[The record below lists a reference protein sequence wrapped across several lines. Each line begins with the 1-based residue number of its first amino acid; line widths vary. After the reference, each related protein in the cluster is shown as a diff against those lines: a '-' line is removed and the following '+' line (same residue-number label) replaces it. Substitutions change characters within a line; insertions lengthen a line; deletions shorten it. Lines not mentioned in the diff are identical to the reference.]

1 MEHTKFLAGGTNMSL
16 PRPLNW
22 LRESDTSDDAEKVM
36 IAANEVKKA
45 LADAQEKLSQM
56 EETNTEATDNITE
69 NLQENLASVFEQM
82 NNMGGVPRNQ
92 FIVSTWIPFFPP
104 DAPDE
109 LTQLTFS
116 AVPFPTPDLA
126 ANYGN
131 TVMGVLQTLISGE
144 PFQDWFDGDISL
156 ENVEDTPDDVIFH
169 AEFLT
174 DGERIG
180 AIQCKFWQYSP
191 EATRPGEGEEQG
203 DWI

>member
-1 MEHTKFLAGGTNMSL
+1 MSL

-36 IAANEVKKA
+36 IAAQGVKEA
-45 LADAQEKLSQM
+45 LAEAQEKLSQM
-56 EETNTEATDNITE
+56 EETNTEATDTLTE
-69 NLQENLASVFEQM
+69 SLQGSIMSAL

-109 LTQLTFS
+109 ITQLTFS

-131 TVMGVLQTLISGE
+131 TVMGVIQSLIASE
-144 PFQDWFDGDISL
+144 PFQDWFDGDISI
-156 ENVEDTPDDVIFH
+156 ENIEDTADDVLFH
-169 AEFLT
+169 TEFLT

-180 AIQCKFWQYSP
+180 AVHCKFWQYNP
-191 EATRPGEGEEQG
+191 EAARPGEGEEQG